1 MCVSG
6 WERLEGGEE
15 EEGVGREKG
24 GRVNV
29 PVGGAVFVGFG
40 EGAGVET
47 GGGEGAGCACEED
60 DGEGELGDCEAHF
73 GLWWWI
79 WGKLKFRV

>member
-6 WERLEGGEE
+6 WEGREAGEEEDGGGEE
-15 EEGVGREKG
+15 GMEG
-24 GRVNV
+24 GRVYV

-60 DGEGELGDCEAHF
+60 DGEGELGDGEAHF
-73 GLWWWI
+73 GLWWWTF
-79 WGKLKFRV
+79 GES

>member
-1 MCVSG
+1 MLAVGRGWREARRKRG
-6 WERLEGGEE
+6 WE
-15 EEGVGREKG
+15 GRRE

-40 EGAGVET
+40 EGAGVEA
-47 GGGEGAGCACEED
+47 GRGEGAGCACEED